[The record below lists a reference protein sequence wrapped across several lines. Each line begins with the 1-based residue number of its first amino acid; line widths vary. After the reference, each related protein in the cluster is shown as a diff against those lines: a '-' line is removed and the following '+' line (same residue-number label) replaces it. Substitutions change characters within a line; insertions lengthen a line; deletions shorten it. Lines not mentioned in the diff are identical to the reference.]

1 MVSAMNPFAS
11 TMGHCILIVLQ
22 TVFRII
28 GEYQVSL
35 VSRSFSRLLK
45 DSANMGVQLLGN
57 DFNHR
62 NAIIIPEHLLLL
74 L

>member
-22 TVFRII
+22 TAFRII

-35 VSRSFSRLLK
+35 VSSFNRLLK
-45 DSANMGVQLLGN
+45 VVLMGVQLLGN
-57 DFNHR
+57 DLNDR
-62 NAIIIPEHLLLL
+62 NDIIPEHLLLSL
-74 L
+74 

>member
-35 VSRSFSRLLK
+35 VSSFSRLLK

-62 NAIIIPEHLLLL
+62 NANIPEHLLLL

>member
-22 TVFRII
+22 TAFRII

-35 VSRSFSRLLK
+35 VSSFSRLLK

-62 NAIIIPEHLLLL
+62 NANIPEHLLLL

>member
-22 TVFRII
+22 TAFRII

-35 VSRSFSRLLK
+35 VSSFSRLLK

-62 NAIIIPEHLLLL
+62 NAIIPEHLLLL